1 MEDVEEV
8 VLVAGERDGA
18 GRGREAVLL
27 LRLPQQL
34 QERRVGEVRQTH
46 HEPPPVAPTHTAT
59 WPAGT
64 VASPLFLPEREEAA
78 RAAAVRERDRHRRTA
93 RRRQTSDGIVMATLH
108 MVA

>member
-8 VLVAGERDGA
+8 VLVAGERDGP

-27 LRLPQQL
+27 LRLPQ
-34 QERRVGEVRQTH
+34 
-46 HEPPPVAPTHTAT
+46 PVPPTHTAT